1 MKRTYSGAT
10 SGVGAKY
17 AWDGNKNIGSGS
29 IEIIDSSPSKITM
42 KLDFT
47 TPMVSHNIVKFSLI
61 PNGSSTTVTQVM
73 SGTSPYISKLMSFVF
88 STDKMVGTKFEE
100 GLASLKASAEK

>member
-1 MKRTYSGAT
+1 MKCTYSGAT

-17 AWDGNKNIGSGS
+17 AWDDNKNIGSGS
-29 IEIIDSSPSKITM
+29 MEIIDSSPNKITM

-47 TPMVSHNIVKFSLI
+47 TPVVAHNIVEFSLM
-61 PNGSSTTVTQVM
+61 PNGGSTTVTQVM
-73 SGTSPYISKLMSFVF
+73 SGPSPYISKLMSLVF
-88 STDKMVGTKFEE
+88 SMDKMVGTKFEE